1 MFAKAL
7 IALLSAAVLSLG
19 MIGGDNAFIQ
29 AAQPSAFFVRAYVS
43 EGASASAQADT
54 LASEPAAADSV
65 VRTPSFALST
75 NFFFEYAAVFTGYN
89 TVPLN
94 IGVEFPIGQN
104 WSAYADYIISTPWH
118 AWNNNAECAEL
129 MHLNIGGRWYPRG
142 LFLSPAA
149 RRIARET
156 EAPRLLDGLFAYAAV
171 GVGYYDFELL
181 GKGYQGEDIL
191 GALGAGYSLSFSE
204 NLGVNFALGFGP
216 LFTRYRYYEGRSN
229 NEHLMFQYRGTW
241 RYFGLTDAKIS
252 LVWLLYNKRKIKSK
266 E

>member
-1 MFAKAL
+1 MVVKAV
-7 IALLSAAVLSLG
+7 IAIVCATVLSLG
-19 MIGGDNAFIQ
+19 ITGGSNALIE
-29 AAQPSAFFVRAYVS
+29 AAEPGAFFVRAYAG
-43 EGASASAQADT
+43 ESAPLCEDADT
-54 LASEPAAADSV
+54 LTAEPAVADSV
-65 VRTPSFALST
+65 VRTPLFALNT
-75 NFFFEYAAVFTGYN
+75 NFFFEYATIFTGYN

-94 IGVEFPIGQN
+94 IGVEVPIGQN

-118 AWNNNAECAEL
+118 AWNHNAECAEL
-129 MHLNIGGRWYPRG
+129 MHLAIGGRWYPRG

-156 EAPRLLDGLFAYAAV
+156 ETSRLLDGMFAYASV

-181 GKGYQGEDIL
+181 GKGYQGEEIL
-191 GALGAGYSLSFSE
+191 GALGVGYSLSFNQ
-204 NLGVNFALGFGP
+204 NLGINFALGVGP

-252 LVWLLYNKRKIKSK
+252 LVWLLYNNRKIKSQK
-266 E
+266 